1 VGEGRRART
10 SYLEAQTKAGP
21 VMNIAVVGTGYVGL
35 VSGTCFAESGNE
47 VICVDIDRARID
59 ALSAGTIPIYEPGL
73 EELVRRNIKE
83 RRLSFTCDLPT
94 AIEQSMVSFVSVGTP
109 MNPDGSADLTGV
121 LSVCEEIAR
130 AAKGYHIIAIK
141 STVPVGT
148 NDRINE
154 RVKQIANSRID
165 VCSVPEFLKEGSAVE
180 DFMRPDRVVIG
191 SSSEQAT
198 AILREIHAPFVR
210 TDNPILVMHPR
221 SAELTKYA
229 SNAMLA
235 LRISFINQMA
245 NLCEAVGAEINDVR
259 RGMGADRRIGSQF
272 LFPGVGYG
280 GSCFPKDV
288 QALIHSAAQH
298 QLEFTMLK
306 ATDEVNARQKRLLF
320 ERIQQHFGPDLR
332 GRCFAIWGLAFKPR
346 TDDMREAPS
355 LVMIEELLKAHARVQ
370 VHDPEA
376 LENAR
381 KIFGDRVSYHRTNY
395 EALSQA
401 DALII
406 LTEWNEFRHPN
417 FQRIRAE
424 LKQPV
429 IFDGRNLYDPA
440 LMKALEFRYYSIG
453 RRPI

>member
-1 VGEGRRART
+1 
-10 SYLEAQTKAGP
+10 
-21 VMNIAVVGTGYVGL
+21 MNIAVVGTGYVGL

-47 VICVDIDRARID
+47 VICVDIDRSRVET
-59 ALSAGTIPIYEPGL
+59 LTAGTIPIYEPGL
-73 EELVRRNIKE
+73 EELVRRNMKE
-83 RRLSFTCDLPT
+83 GRLSFTCDLDRAVT
-94 AIEQSMVSFVSVGTP
+94 QSMVSFVTVGTP
-109 MNPDGSADLTGV
+109 MSSNGAADLSGV
-121 LSVCEEIAR
+121 LTVSEDIAR
-130 AAKGYHIIAIK
+130 TAMGYHIIAIK

-148 NDRINE
+148 NDRVRE
-154 RVKQIANSRID
+154 RVRQIANSRID

-198 AILREIHAPFVR
+198 AILHEIHAPFVR

-288 QALIHSAAQH
+288 QALIYSAAEH
-298 QLEFTMLK
+298 QLDFTMLK
-306 ATDEVNARQKRLLF
+306 ATDQVNSEQKRLIV
-320 ERIQQHFGPDLR
+320 ERVKQHFGPDLS
-332 GRCFAIWGLAFKPR
+332 GHTFAIWGLAFKPR

-355 LVMIEELLKAHARVQ
+355 LVVIQELLKAHARVQ
-370 VHDPEA
+370 VHDPES

-381 KIFGDRVSYHRTNY
+381 RFFGEHVSYHRTNY
-395 EALSQA
+395 EALSHA

-417 FQRIRAE
+417 FQRIKAE

-453 RRPI
+453 RRPV

>member
-1 VGEGRRART
+1 
-10 SYLEAQTKAGP
+10 
-21 VMNIAVVGTGYVGL
+21 
-35 VSGTCFAESGNE
+35 GTCLAESGNE
-47 VICVDIDRARID
+47 VICVDIDRARI
-59 ALSAGTIPIYEPGL
+59 AQLESGAIPIYEPGL
-73 EELVRRNIKE
+73 EELVRRNVKE
-83 RRLSFTCDLPT
+83 HRLSFTTELSE
-94 AIEQSMVSFVSVGTP
+94 AVKQSMVSVVSVGTP
-109 MNPDGSADLTGV
+109 MSSNGAADLSGV
-121 LSVCEEIAR
+121 FNACQSV
-130 AAKGYHIIAIK
+130 AAAAVSYHIIAIK

-148 NDRINE
+148 NH
-154 RVKQIANSRID
+154 RVRELVHKIANSRID

-191 SSSEQAT
+191 STSEQAT
-198 AILREIHAPFVR
+198 AIMREIHAPFVR
-210 TDNPILVMHPR
+210 TDNPVLVMDPR

-245 NLCEAVGAEINDVR
+245 NLCETVGAEINDVR
-259 RGMGADRRIGSQF
+259 RGMGSDRRIGSQF

-288 QALIHSAAQH
+288 QALIHSAAEH
-298 QLEFTMLK
+298 QLEFSILA
-306 ATDEVNARQKRLLF
+306 ATDQVNRQQKRILV
-320 ERIQQHFGPDLR
+320 ERVKQHFGAELA
-332 GRCFAIWGLAFKPR
+332 GRTFAIWGLAFKPR

-355 LVMIEELLKAHARVQ
+355 LVVIDELLKAGARVQ

-381 KIFGDRVSYHRTNY
+381 GIFGNRVSYHRTNY
-395 EALSQA
+395 EALVEA

-417 FQRIRAE
+417 FQRIKAH

-440 LMKALEFRYYSIG
+440 LMRALEFRYYSIG
-453 RRPI
+453 RRPV